1 METYA
6 TEAQQL
12 AQDSCRKVL
21 FPVVA
26 ENICRNEKAISSC
39 PSNLLGGYLDLG
51 KASWPHS
58 WAKNAAGSFPV
69 FLTCKY
75 RKPSEKERTKDSAQ
89 EGEAAGSY
97 VEGLQYRPAQQDVVL
112 SSTSANFKDWRKH
125 HCLLQKINRGSN
137 FLARGIVRKTSWSWQ
152 HIAENWRGS

>member
-1 METYA
+1 M
-6 TEAQQL
+6 
-12 AQDSCRKVL
+12 RK
-21 FPVVA
+21 P
-26 ENICRNEKAISSC
+26 SC

-112 SSTSANFKDWRKH
+112 SSTSANFKD
-125 HCLLQKINRGSN
+125 
-137 FLARGIVRKTSWSWQ
+137 
-152 HIAENWRGS
+152 